1 MCLKIK
7 INLEWRRSW
16 RRRRRLVVLGTVR
29 PKRGC
34 TCIITHPWSNL
45 HDHLT
50 ELIIIHWESFILL
63 FQGHE
68 LLRLGA
74 RYWWKAPN
82 GWDTTG
88 WPQVFGRSVRE
99 PVDPII
105 IGSTR
110 RSYLHLQI
118 QIKIQMGR
126 RIIPISLPQPAII
139 DLLIFFLN
147 HHIQFKKI
155 TTYEIK
161 WLNEHTMKC
170 WARLSTNYCTPFWRS
185 WLRMCVST
193 NSSIGLGSC
202 PRDVACKEK
211 KGCKLNIFISNN
223 KLINDI
229 FHLN

>member
-110 RSYLHLQI
+110 RSYFHLQI

-139 DLLIFFLN
+139 DLLIFFFKSSYS
-147 HHIQFKKI
+147 IQENNNLWNKMI
-155 TTYEIK
+155 ERTYHEV
-161 WLNEHTMKC
+161 
-170 WARLSTNYCTPFWRS
+170 LSTVVHELLHPLLAVLTPHVR
-185 WLRMCVST
+185 LY
-193 NSSIGLGSC
+193 
-202 PRDVACKEK
+202 K
-211 KGCKLNIFISNN
+211 
-223 KLINDI
+223 
-229 FHLN
+229 